1 MTDPPTCTAPA
12 PGAARHH
19 RRPLGAGRRP
29 GWRLPTTASLV
40 MALAACAPG
49 VSVAEAPHGADPVCA
64 SVVLA
69 LPDQLGDLPRLRT
82 TSQASAAWGTPA
94 AHVVLRCGV
103 EVPGPTTVHCVSVDT
118 PDGPSIDWLALADD
132 PAAQG
137 ATSWTFTTYGRDPA
151 VEVRVP
157 AAVASS
163 HSTSFLDQLGPAI
176 AQVEPTRAC
185 L

>member
-1 MTDPPTCTAPA
+1 VTSPSTRTAPTQRVSRGRAGSGA
-12 PGAARHH
+12 PGTR
-19 RRPLGAGRRP
+19 GRRT
-29 GWRLPTTASLV
+29 GVAAVLLV
-40 MALAACAPG
+40 TLAACAPG

-82 TSQASAAWGTPA
+82 TSQASAAWGTA
-94 AHVVLRCGV
+94 AAPVVLRCGV
-103 EVPGPTTVHCVSVDT
+103 EVPGPTTVHCVSVET
-118 PDGPSIDWLALADD
+118 PDGPSVDWLAVADD

-163 HSTSFLDQLGPAI
+163 RSTSFLDRLGPAI
-176 AQVEPTRAC
+176 AQVEQTRAC